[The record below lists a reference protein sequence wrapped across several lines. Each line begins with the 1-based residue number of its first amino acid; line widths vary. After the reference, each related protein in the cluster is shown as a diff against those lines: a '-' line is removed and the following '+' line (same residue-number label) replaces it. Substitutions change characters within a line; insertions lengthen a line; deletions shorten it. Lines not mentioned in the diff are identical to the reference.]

1 MHARAPDQ
9 AATVVIPEEETAYWV
24 AISRV
29 PHVGPARIERL
40 LRRFGSLRAA
50 WGAPSHELRAVLD
63 ARPLQE
69 LLEARGR
76 VEPERELQRLAEK
89 GMRAVYPGYPE
100 YPRLLAEISGRPSVL
115 YLRGELTAADERAVA
130 IVGTRRSTPYGR
142 QAAERIAGEL
152 AQAGVTVI
160 SGLARGVD
168 GMAHQAALQ
177 AGGRTIAV
185 LGSGVDVIY
194 PAEHRLLAERILE
207 AGAIVSEQPPGAKPD
222 AQNFPARNRI
232 VSGMAVGVVVIEA
245 PLRSGALIT
254 ASFAGDQGRE
264 VFVVPGSVF
273 AASSEG
279 TNALLRDGARVVRD
293 GLDVLEDLGIG
304 SDRPSPALQSQ
315 LPLGEKEQRVYAAV
329 GSEPRHIDEIAEE
342 AGLSA
347 ADAGATMLTLEL
359 SGFVRNHGA
368 QFYVLR

>member
-1 MHARAPDQ
+1 LQVDDVQTRSVSTTGNDD
-9 AATVVIPEEETAYWV
+9 TAYWV

-29 PHVGPARIERL
+29 PHVGPARIERM
-40 LRRFGSLRAA
+40 RARFGSLREAWAA
-50 WGAPSHELRAVLD
+50 PDHELRAVLE
-63 ARPLQE
+63 ARPLAE
-69 LLEARGR
+69 LLEARR
-76 VEPERELQRLAEK
+76 RTEPLRELERLAEK
-89 GMRAVYPGYPE
+89 GMRALHPGHAE

-115 YLRGELTAADERAVA
+115 YIRGELTRTDETAVA

-160 SGLARGVD
+160 SGLARGID
-168 GMAHQAALQ
+168 GVAHQAALQ

-194 PAEHRLLAERILE
+194 PGEHRLLAERIVE

-232 VSGMAVGVVVIEA
+232 VSGMSVGVVVIEA

-279 TNALLRDGARVVRD
+279 TNGLLRDGARIVRD

-304 SDRPSPALQSQ
+304 AGQRANAVQS
-315 LPLGEKEQRVYAAV
+315 LFPFGEKEQRVYVAV
-329 GSEPRHIDEIAEE
+329 GREPRHIDEIAEE

-347 ADAGATMLTLEL
+347 GEVGAALLTLEL
-359 SGFVRNHGA
+359 GGLVRNHGA